1 MTVAKDAKKADVSVE
16 KPVIGKEDL
25 EAKFR
30 QLAGG
35 VEETTV
41 QVKNTAI
48 AAGSAIVV
56 LLVLLSFLMGKKRG
70 VKGSTVVEIRRI

>member
-1 MTVAKDAKKADVSVE
+1 MAKAKDTETPAPANVSRAD
-16 KPVIGKEDL
+16 I
-25 EAKFR
+25 EAKFK

-41 QVKNTAI
+41 QVRNTAI
-48 AAGSAIVV
+48 AAGAVITV
-56 LLVLLSFLMGKKRG
+56 LLVLLSFLLGKKRG